1 MSSHSNATLRRR
13 RRTRRSPLIPLT
25 LIFRPIRLAA
35 KREMI
40 SGLILE
46 SGRSASSEDSSE
58 EIVGECRF
66 GQFTKNVIEREFG
79 DAEGAKTVRF
89 SHSDFDFVVEALDH
103 AAGELLF
110 GLEVVKN
117 QLAVGAEH
125 VGDFLHGLD
134 ARAQGVLAP
143 NVEV

>member
-1 MSSHSNATLRRR
+1 MAFFQVWLFCSLQLFTMRCLISENA
-13 RRTRRSPLIPLT
+13 
-25 LIFRPIRLAA
+25 
-35 KREMI
+35 MQDY
-40 SGLILE
+40 
-46 SGRSASSEDSSE
+46 DSSE